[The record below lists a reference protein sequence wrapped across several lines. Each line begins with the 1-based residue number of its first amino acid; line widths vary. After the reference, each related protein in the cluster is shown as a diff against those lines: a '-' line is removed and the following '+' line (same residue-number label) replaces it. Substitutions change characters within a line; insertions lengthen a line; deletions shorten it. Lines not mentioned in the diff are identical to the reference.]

1 MTTESMR
8 TLSVAARALVEVS
21 VAIGSDDHAG
31 LRVALQHAYV
41 SADAAEVDETLLQA
55 YLFVGYPRVLNA
67 FKEWRDIAP
76 IPAADMPANDADEWE
91 GRGAAVLEQV
101 YGEQHGKLLENVV
114 GLHPDLERWMVVEGY
129 GKVLGR
135 EALDLRT
142 RELCIIALLA
152 TQDAVSQLYSHLRG
166 ALQVGATLEEV
177 RETLA
182 LALARATPERARR
195 AHEAWETVRNRRGG
209 L

>member
-1 MTTESMR
+1 MTESLR

-31 LRVALQHAYV
+31 LRPALQHAFV
-41 SADAAEVDETLLQA
+41 SADAAEVDEALLQA
-55 YLFVGYPRVLNA
+55 YLFVGYPRVLHA
-67 FKEWRDIAP
+67 FKEWREIAP
-76 IPAADMPANDADEWE
+76 LPAVDGAADDEGQWAR
-91 GRGAAVLEQV
+91 RGAAVFEQV
-101 YGEQHGKLLENVV
+101 YGAQYERLLDNVV
-114 GLHPDLERWMVVEGY
+114 RLHPDLERWMVVEGY

-152 TQDAVSQLYSHLRG
+152 TQDATPQLYSHLRG
-166 ALQVGATLEEV
+166 ALHVGATQEEV

-182 LALARATPERARR
+182 LALARATPERAIR